1 MTIVLAAVD
10 ARPSAK
16 PVLRTAAAIAAL
28 FEARVVALHVRENG
42 IAGAEK
48 AASAACTELRVL
60 RGTPVDQ
67 IIAVAENR
75 EVAALVLGARGAR
88 GGPEPAGHTALEV
101 ITHVPKPVVVVPPHA
116 RPAEELAR
124 ILVPLDGSP
133 ESSRALDTTIELAHR
148 QRLEILVLHI
158 YTPTTVPAF
167 ADHEPHATSAW
178 DQEFLRRHIATP
190 HERVTLLH
198 RLGVPAD
205 DITNVA
211 HESGADIVV
220 LAWSQKLV
228 KGRAEV
234 VCEMLARSSI
244 PVLLL
249 PVFARHRD
257 TQRSR
262 ATSYIATQGFSA

>member
-16 PVLRTAAAIAAL
+16 PVLGTAVAIAAL
-28 FEARVVALHVRENG
+28 FDARVVALHVRENG
-42 IAGAEK
+42 IGGVEK
-48 AASAACTELRVL
+48 AASAADAELRVFS
-60 RGTPVDQ
+60 GTPVDQ
-67 IIAVAENR
+67 IIAVAETR

-88 GGPEPAGHTALEV
+88 DGPEPAGHTALEV
-101 ITHVPKPVVVVPPHA
+101 ITRVPKPVVVVPPHVQ
-116 RPAEELAR
+116 PPEQLAR

-133 ESSRALDTTIELAHR
+133 ESSRALEAIIELAHR
-148 QRLEILVLHI
+148 QRVEILVLHI
-158 YTPTTVPAF
+158 HTPATVPAF

-178 DQEFLRRHIATP
+178 GQEFLRRHIATP
-190 HERVTLLH
+190 HERVKLFH

-211 HESGADIVV
+211 RESGADVVV

-228 KGRAEV
+228 EGRAQV

-249 PVFARHRD
+249 PVLTSHRGA
-257 TQRSR
+257 TRSR
-262 ATSYIATQGFSA
+262 TTPYIATEGFSA